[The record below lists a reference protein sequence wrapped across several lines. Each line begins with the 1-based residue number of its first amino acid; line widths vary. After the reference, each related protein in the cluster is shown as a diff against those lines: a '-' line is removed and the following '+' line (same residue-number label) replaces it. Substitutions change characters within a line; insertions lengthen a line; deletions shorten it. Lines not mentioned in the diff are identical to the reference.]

1 MANIYSSQNEVLLQ
15 ERLVDASDKDEFK
28 FKPEGLK
35 YKWRLGC
42 QGITQYH
49 EKFFYKCT
57 KSKIQILTEDTE
69 QRSMSMGTI
78 V

>member
-42 QGITQYH
+42 QGIT
-49 EKFFYKCT
+49 
-57 KSKIQILTEDTE
+57 
-69 QRSMSMGTI
+69 
-78 V
+78 